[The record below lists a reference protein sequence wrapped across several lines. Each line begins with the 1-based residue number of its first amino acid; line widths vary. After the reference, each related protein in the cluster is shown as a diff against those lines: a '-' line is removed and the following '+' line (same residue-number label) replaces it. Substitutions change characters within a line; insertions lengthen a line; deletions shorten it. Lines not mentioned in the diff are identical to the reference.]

1 MFFLCICFTSCLIV
15 LGLESSRAIE
25 SQLADFLVFLRRVL
39 SLRVMRRIS
48 TFVKWVDPI
57 MAIVIPKC
65 PSGKNAYKQILEVVH
80 MVFFLFVFLTN
91 SALFQALLVS
101 RTFEQSSWHF
111 IF

>member
-1 MFFLCICFTSCLIV
+1 MCICFTSCLIV

-57 MAIVIPKC
+57 MAIIIPKC
-65 PSGKNAYKQILEVVH
+65 PSGKNAYKQILEVVR
-80 MVFFLFVFLTN
+80 MVFFLFVF
-91 SALFQALLVS
+91 
-101 RTFEQSSWHF
+101 
-111 IF
+111 